1 MSRIASSE
9 PGSIRLNL
17 FGIAVVFWC
26 IYILYHIILNFYR
39 AFFGPLSKF
48 PGPKLRAFTVLPEI
62 ISSVTGKDNTQ
73 RPALHRKYGPVVR
86 VGPSMLSF
94 AGGDKIWKD
103 IYGFNASKEGGI
115 RKESVFYGQAFLFS
129 EVRALITAQ
138 GATHA
143 RQRKILSHAFSDRAL
158 KDHQP
163 MLLRWA
169 ERLKDKL
176 AERADGNDQVDL
188 LKYYNYAAFDIMGD
202 LTFNESFHMLEDSE
216 YTPWVKTIFGSVR
229 AATFMLGLQ
238 AYSWITRSLVNSFA
252 RYNPILL
259 RKQQENWKY
268 CTDRVDRRLQ
278 LTPDHPDLWSKVLEK
293 SKGPE
298 GLSLE
303 EQYTNSFLFMT
314 AGTETTATALS
325 GTTYYLLRNPR
336 CLEKLTQEIRSA
348 FPTLQD
354 LDLDVL
360 AGMEYLDAVLQEG
373 LRMVPPV
380 PIALPRVT
388 PEGGI
393 QVGDNWIPGG
403 TVVGVHHLATYRSEN
418 NFKKPY
424 EFHPERWLGDAAFKG
439 DHLDA
444 AKPFLTGPMNCIG
457 KVSMPWGWLRVTG
470 ADD

>member
-1 MSRIASSE
+1 MSFIPSSLQAWTALS
-9 PGSIRLNL
+9 PLRVAI
-17 FGIAVVFWC
+17 VFWY
-26 IYILYHIILNFYR
+26 IYIVYRIILNFYN

-48 PGPKLRAFTVLPEI
+48 PGPKLRAFTILPEI
-62 ISSVTGKDNTQ
+62 ISSVTGNDNKD
-73 RPALHRKYGPVVR
+73 RPALHNKYGPVVR
-86 VGPSMLSF
+86 VGPHMLSF
-94 AGGDKIWKD
+94 AGGDDIWKD
-103 IYGFNASKEGGI
+103 IYGFHATKEGGI

-143 RQRKILSHAFSDRAL
+143 RQRKSLSHAFSDRAL
-158 KDHQP
+158 NEHQP

-169 ERLKDKL
+169 EKLKDKL
-176 AERADGNDQVDL
+176 AERADGNEQIDL

-202 LTFNESFHMLEDSE
+202 LTFNEGFNMLEDSE

-238 AYSWITRSLVNSFA
+238 AYSWVTRFLVNSFA
-252 RYNPILL
+252 RYNPMVL
-259 RKQQENWKY
+259 REQQENWKY
-268 CTDRVDRRLQ
+268 CTDRVDRRLRR
-278 LTPDHPDLWSKVLEK
+278 TPDHPDLWSKVLEK

-298 GLSLE
+298 EGLSLE
-303 EQYTNSFLFMT
+303 EQYSNAFLFMT

-325 GTTYYLLRNPR
+325 GTTYYLLRNPE

-348 FPTLQD
+348 FSTLRD
-354 LDLDVL
+354 LDLHVL
-360 AGMEYLDAVLQEG
+360 EGMEYLDAVLQEG

-388 PEGGI
+388 PEGGTRI
-393 QVGDNWIPGG
+393 GANWIPGD
-403 TVVGVHHLATYRSEN
+403 TIVGVHHLATYRSQE

-424 EFHPERWLGDAAFKG
+424 EFHPERWLGDAAFEG

-457 KVSMPWGWLRVTG
+457 KVRFGMAVSH
-470 ADD
+470 